1 MFDGMTIN
9 PGYLAGLSVSILWT
23 FTTLFFTAASKRIGP
38 AMVNA
43 ARLTVALILHAI
55 THRAI
60 TGHWVPD
67 AKSQQVLYLCT
78 SGLIGLTIGDL
89 CIFQAFLSIGPR
101 RALLVQTTAPI
112 LAAMFGWIALGE
124 TLSLQSWVGIGLTLA
139 GIAWVIRERTPSAV
153 NEKQSGGRVAN
164 PSVDR
169 LETGPTLEH
178 KAALRMGYALALAAA
193 LCQSAGLMLSKKGM
207 GHGWLADDQHML
219 PQTATLLRMTFA
231 VVGMIPILL
240 IRSYRERRREGL
252 VKPVAVPGA
261 MQLGLL
267 FASCG
272 AVTGPFLGVWLSL
285 ISANRVKL
293 GIAQTLLSLAPVAI
307 LPFAKWL
314 YKEHISLRAIAGT
327 LLAIVGVAVL
337 CLD

>member
-1 MFDGMTIN
+1 MLNGLPLDV
-9 PGYLAGLSVSILWT
+9 GYVAGLSVSILWT

-67 AKSQQVLYLCT
+67 ARSQQVLYLCT

-124 TLSLQSWVGIGLTLA
+124 TLSLQSWLGIGLTLA
-139 GIAWVIRERTPSAV
+139 GIAWVIRERTTTAV
-153 NEKQSGGRVAN
+153 EENTHDVRW
-164 PSVDR
+164 
-169 LETGPTLEH
+169 
-178 KAALRMGYALALAAA
+178 GYALALAAA

-207 GHGWLADDQHML
+207 GHGWLPDDQHML

-231 VVGMIPILL
+231 VLGMIPILL
-240 IRSYRERRREGL
+240 FRSNRKSRRDAFM
-252 VKPVAVPGA
+252 VKPAAVSGA
-261 MQLGLL
+261 TQMGLL
-267 FASCG
+267 FASLG

>member
-1 MFDGMTIN
+1 MLHLRRTNRYNFPMLSSLPIDI
-9 PGYLAGLSVSILWT
+9 GYIAGLSVSILWT

-43 ARLTVALILHAI
+43 ARPTVALILHAI

-67 AKSQQVLYLCT
+67 ARSQQVLYLCT

-124 TLSLQSWVGIGLTLA
+124 TLSLQSWLGIGLTLA
-139 GIAWVIRERTPSAV
+139 GIAWVIRERTVAAV
-153 NEKQSGGRVAN
+153 EENTHHVRW
-164 PSVDR
+164 
-169 LETGPTLEH
+169 
-178 KAALRMGYALALAAA
+178 GYALALAAA

-207 GHGWLADDQHML
+207 GHGWLSDDQHML

-231 VVGMIPILL
+231 VLGMIPILL